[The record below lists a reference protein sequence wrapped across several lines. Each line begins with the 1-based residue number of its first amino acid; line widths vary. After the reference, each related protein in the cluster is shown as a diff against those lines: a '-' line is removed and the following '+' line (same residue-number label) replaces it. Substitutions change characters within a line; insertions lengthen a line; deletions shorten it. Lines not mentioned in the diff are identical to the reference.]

1 MQSVLVDVNG
11 VSTVTSVFDP
21 IRIREVEIPH
31 RVWMSPMCTYTAEP
45 GPDLAGRPNDF
56 HYAHYTA
63 RAAGG
68 VGLVLVEATGVA
80 PEGRISPYDLGL
92 WDDEQ
97 TDDFARLARGIRDN
111 GAVPGIQLGH
121 AGRKASVERPW
132 MGGKFIP
139 ANNNVDGENH
149 GWEPVS
155 PSPLAFPGSAV
166 PHELT
171 QEEIAGLVA
180 AFADAAR
187 RAEAAGFDVV
197 EIHAA
202 HGYLLHS
209 FLSPITN
216 QRTDEYGGSL
226 ENRAR
231 FVIEIIDAVRA
242 VWPEGKPVFLRVS
255 TTDWVEENP
264 EDNRGSWTLAQTV
277 QLSKWAA
284 QHGVDLIDA
293 SSGGLDI
300 VPIPRDKDYQTRNAA
315 VVRAETGA
323 LTAAVG
329 RIDSPQLAEEL
340 VASSQADA
348 VFLGR
353 PLLSN
358 PSWANDAALALGASP
373 RFIKQYAYT
382 L

>member
-1 MQSVLVDVNG
+1 MTN
-11 VSTVTSVFDP
+11 VFDP
-21 IRIREVEIPH
+21 IQIRNVEIPN
-31 RVWMSPMCTYTAEP
+31 RVWMSPMCTYSAAPQPE
-45 GPDLAGRPNDF
+45 LAGRPNDF

-68 VGLVLVEATGVA
+68 VGLVLVEATGVL

-92 WDDEQ
+92 WNGDQADG
-97 TDDFARLARGIRDN
+97 FARLARGIREH
-111 GAVPGIQLGH
+111 GAVPGIQLAH
-121 AGRKASVERPW
+121 AGRKASVDRPW
-132 MGGKFIP
+132 LGGKP
-139 ANNNVDGENH
+139 LEENSKAGGENY
-149 GWEPVS
+149 GWQPVG
-155 PSPLAFPGSAV
+155 PSALAFPGSAV

-171 QEEIAGLVA
+171 REEIAGLPA
-180 AFADAAR
+180 AFAEAAR

-216 QRTDEYGGSL
+216 QRTDEYGGPL

-231 FVIEIIDAVRA
+231 IVLEIVDAVRA
-242 VWPEGKPVFLRVS
+242 VWPAGKPVFMRVS

-264 EDNRGSWTLAQTV
+264 QDNRESWTVTQTV
-277 QLSKWAA
+277 QLATWAVE
-284 QHGVDLIDA
+284 HGVDLIDA

-300 VPIPRDKDYQTRNAA
+300 VPIPRDQDYQTAKAA
-315 VVRAETGA
+315 VVRSETGV

-340 VASSQADA
+340 VTSGKADA

-353 PLLSN
+353 PLLRN
-358 PSWANDAALALGASP
+358 PSWANEAALELGIKP
-373 RFIKQYAYT
+373 RYIEQYAYV

>member
-1 MQSVLVDVNG
+1 MTN
-11 VSTVTSVFDP
+11 VFDP
-21 IRIREVEIPH
+21 IRIRDVEIPN
-31 RVWMSPMCTYTAEP
+31 RVWMSPMCTYTAAPQP
-45 GPDLAGRPNDF
+45 GLAGRPNDF

-68 VGLVLVEATGVA
+68 VGLVLVEATGVV

-92 WDDEQ
+92 WDDDQ
-97 TDDFARLARGIRDN
+97 TEDFARLARGIREN
-111 GAVPGIQLGH
+111 GAVPAIELAH
-121 AGRKASVERPW
+121 AGRKASVDRPW
-132 MGGKFIP
+132 LGGKFI
-139 ANNNVDGENH
+139 AAGDQAGGENY
-149 GWEPVS
+149 GWQPVG

-171 QEEIAGLVA
+171 QEEIAGLVTS
-180 AFADAAR
+180 FADATR
-187 RAEAAGFDVV
+187 RADEAGFDVV

-231 FVIEIIDAVRA
+231 FVLEIIDAVRA
-242 VWPEGKPVFLRVS
+242 VWPENKPVFMRVS

-264 EDNRGSWTLAQTV
+264 EDPRESWTLAQSV

-284 QHGVDLIDA
+284 EHGVDLIDA

-300 VPIPRDKDYQTRNAA
+300 VPIPRDQDYQTSKAA
-315 VVRAETGA
+315 VVRAETGV

-340 VASSQADA
+340 VTSGQADA
-348 VFLGR
+348 VLLGR
-353 PLLSN
+353 PLLRN
-358 PSWANDAALALGASP
+358 PSWANDAAVELGASP
-373 RFIKQYAYT
+373 RFIEQYAYT